1 MGDLIEIKTNDKL
14 EQLVSA
20 RDLHEIL
27 GVKTAYKDWFP
38 RMCSYGFK
46 ENEDFVLVAQKRATN
61 NPKNP
66 VTEVNDHII
75 KLDMAKE
82 IAMIQRTKKG
92 KEIREYFIQVEKEWN
107 SPEKVMARALIFSNN
122 KINLLQEQ
130 NNQLLLENKMSEQM
144 INELKPKADY
154 TDIILKNK
162 STVTI
167 TQIAKDYGMSGQK
180 MNKILAD
187 LRVQYKLGT
196 QWLLY
201 SKYQSE
207 GYTHSQT
214 INITRADGRPDITME
229 TKWTQK
235 GRLFLY
241 NFLKEKEI
249 LPVIEREL

>member
-1 MGDLIEIKTNDKL
+1 
-14 EQLVSA
+14 
-20 RDLHEIL
+20 
-27 GVKTAYKDWFP
+27 
-38 RMCSYGFK
+38 
-46 ENEDFVLVAQKRATN
+46 
-61 NPKNP
+61 
-66 VTEVNDHII
+66 
-75 KLDMAKE
+75 
-82 IAMIQRTKKG
+82 MIQRTKKG

-122 KINLLQEQ
+122 KINFLQEQ
-130 NNQLLLENKMSEQM
+130 NNQLLLENKMSEQ
-144 INELKPKADY
+144 IIHELKPKADY
-154 TDIILKNK
+154 TDVILKNK

-187 LRVQYKLGT
+187 LKVQYKLGT

-214 INITRADGRPDITME
+214 INITRADGRPDVTME

-249 LPVIEREL
+249 LPVIEREM

>member
-1 MGDLIEIKTNDKL
+1 MDGLIEIRTNEDQ
-14 EQLVSA
+14 EQIVSA
-20 RDLHEIL
+20 RELYGKL
-27 GVKTAYKDWFP
+27 GLDTSHWSRWSQKNIVKDEF
-38 RMCSYGFK
+38 FK
-46 ENEDFVLVAQKRATN
+46 EGVDYIPFATKASGNDTKDFL
-61 NPKNP
+61 
-66 VTEVNDHII
+66 I

-82 IAMIQRTKKG
+82 LCMLARTEQG
-92 KEIREYFIQVEKEWN
+92 KQIRSYFIQVEKDWN
-107 SPEKVMARALIFSNN
+107 SPDKILQRALLIAN
-122 KINLLQEQ
+122 KNINVLQ
-130 NNQLLLENKMSEQM
+130 LENKELEIQNKMKEQM

-154 TDIILKNK
+154 TDIILKSK

-180 MNKILAD
+180 MNKILSDAK
-187 LRVQYKLGT
+187 VQYKLGT

-249 LPVIEREL
+249 IPLIERED